1 MLITLISIYCDWVR
15 LNCNSLLNVIH
26 IGEYLHYNSCMYMCN
41 MNILCLIFCNLQWVV
56 VLSVSILIGASVIV
70 RISLYWN
77 AVVTLSAYKVCVPAT
92 YECTIDAIGCQVV
105 YSYPSHPSYQ
115 EAFRSLKDI
124 SVISCW
130 RKLVAIFKT

>member
-70 RISLYWN
+70 RISLSWN
-77 AVVTLSAYKVCVPAT
+77 AVVTLSAYIVCVPAT
-92 YECTIDAIGCQVV
+92 YECTIDAIGCQL
-105 YSYPSHPSYQ
+105 SIHIHRTP
-115 EAFRSLKDI
+115 LI
-124 SVISCW
+124 
-130 RKLVAIFKT
+130 RKHSALWKTYLLFHVDVN